1 METNATGG
9 FLKSTLPSG
18 EGLVAEF
25 QGPGRVWLQTRSQD
39 SLLSWLIPKLPKQ
52 SQGHSA

>member
-1 METNATGG
+1 MNATGG
-9 FLKSTLPSG
+9 FLKSTLLSG
-18 EGLVAEF
+18 EELVAEF

-39 SLLSWLIPKLPKQ
+39 SLLSCLIPKLPKQ